1 MARPK
6 LQTLKPRL
14 QTLNTSRV
22 QPAKAVERK
31 RGSAGVRDR
40 HRIRERDCD
49 LCRNCQHFGKAVDH
63 DIPLWAGG
71 SDEDSNKGVL
81 CDPCHSAKTD
91 LELKQRTVGAYDR
104 GAVLELMAKLRQ
116 ERSFSFL

>member
-1 MARPK
+1 
-6 LQTLKPRL
+6 
-14 QTLNTSRV
+14 
-22 QPAKAVERK
+22 
-31 RGSAGVRDR
+31 
-40 HRIRERDCD
+40 
-49 LCRNCQHFGKAVDH
+49 
-63 DIPLWAGG
+63 
-71 SDEDSNKGVL
+71 VL